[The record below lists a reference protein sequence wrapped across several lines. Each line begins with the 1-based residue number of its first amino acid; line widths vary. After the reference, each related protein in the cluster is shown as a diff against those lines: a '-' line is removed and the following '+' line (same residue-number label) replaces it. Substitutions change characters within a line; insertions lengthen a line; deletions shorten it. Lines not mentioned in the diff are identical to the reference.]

1 MKVAQLIFI
10 DTQSN
15 HNRVYNMAQDGSII
29 QVEYGRQGATLMKKK
44 YPASCWESL
53 YDKKISE
60 GYVDRTE
67 KFDLSAS
74 SSSEYKEIEDKDV
87 REFIDYLIGCS
98 RKVVEKH
105 ISISFEAVSDKM
117 LEEAQ
122 KTIFYA
128 SNAKSLEE
136 VTKYLEELFVII
148 PRKMKTVSDY
158 LPKSEAEIG
167 GCLEREQEILDSIK
181 TLKTTTLKNNAE
193 KTILESNGLEVRS
206 VTKEEEKSI
215 ISHLDDYT
223 KGLFKKAFRVK
234 NLCTD
239 GRFYQYMEENDMSSD
254 NIHFLYHGS
263 GDANYWGI
271 ITEGLSINPD
281 APITGKMFGYGI
293 YFAPKARKSVG
304 YTDIIGSY
312 WRGGHSKKA
321 YLAVFKVC
329 YKKPQHTE
337 TCRGF
342 LGKHHLSD
350 GYDACVAHAGLELR
364 NDETIVYNEA
374 QCTIQYLIELGI

>member
-1 MKVAQLIFI
+1 
-10 DTQSN
+10 
-15 HNRVYNMAQDGSII
+15 MAQEGNII
-29 QVEYGRQGATLMKKK
+29 QVEYGRQGATLIKKK
-44 YPASCWESL
+44 YPSSVWDEL
-53 YDKKISE
+53 YNKKISE
-60 GYVDRTE
+60 GYIDRTE
-67 KFDLSAS
+67 KFDLSAN
-74 SSSEYKEIEDKDV
+74 SSSEYKEIDDKDIRDFV
-87 REFIDYLIGCS
+87 DYLIGCS
-98 RKVVEKH
+98 RKIVEKH
-105 ISISFEAVSDKM
+105 VSISFESVSEKM
-117 LEEAQ
+117 ITEAQ
-122 KTIFYA
+122 KTIHLA
-128 SNAKSLEE
+128 SESKSLEE
-136 VTKYLEELFVII
+136 LNKYLEELFVII
-148 PRKMKTVSDY
+148 PRKMRNVADF
-158 LPKSEAEIG
+158 LPKTEAEVG
-167 GCLEREQEILDSIK
+167 ECLEREQDILDSIK
-181 TLKTTTLKNNAE
+181 TLKTTSSRAKAD
-193 KTILESNGLEVRS
+193 KTILEANGLEIRLVS
-206 VTKEEEKSI
+206 KEEEKGI

-223 KGLFKKAFRVK
+223 KNLFKRAFRVK
-234 NLCTD
+234 NLKTD
-239 GRFYQYMEENDMSSD
+239 ERFYQFMKEKGMTSD